1 MRAWLHLL
9 KARIL
14 LLCSLGVVLIGLAP
28 LAYAVGLAAW
38 QVDMYFK
45 TGSWIA
51 LPAGLA
57 FVDRASLQAGNLAP
71 VLAFIPQ
78 LDSAWTTHDVVW
90 RILSNLHLGLIPGL
104 VGFAILAVGISSALR
119 QRALIR
125 IHKARRKAPV
135 QRLEP
140 QRREASPPPPA
151 DNGRREPFIG
161 AGDVAANSD
170 RRAA

>member
-1 MRAWLHLL
+1 MRAWFHLL

-28 LAYAVGLAAW
+28 LAYAIGLVAW
-38 QVDMYFK
+38 QVDVYHN

-51 LPAGLA
+51 LPAALA
-57 FVDRASLQAGNLAP
+57 FVDRALLQAGNLAP
-71 VLAFIPQ
+71 VLAFIPH
-78 LDSAWTTHDVVW
+78 LDLLWTTHELAW
-90 RILSNLHLGLIPGL
+90 RALSQVHLGLVPGL
-104 VGFAILAVGISSALR
+104 VGAAVLAVGTSSALR

-140 QRREASPPPPA
+140 QRREANPPPPA

-161 AGDVAANSD
+161 TGDVAANSD